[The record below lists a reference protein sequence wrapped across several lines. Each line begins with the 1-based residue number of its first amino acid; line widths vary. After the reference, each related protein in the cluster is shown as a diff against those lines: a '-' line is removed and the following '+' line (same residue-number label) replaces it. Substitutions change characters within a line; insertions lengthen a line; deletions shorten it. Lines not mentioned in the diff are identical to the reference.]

1 MQFLTYIFFRIMVF
15 LFWLLPFRVLY
26 WLSDGLQ
33 FLFLNVI
40 KYRYQVIRTNLE
52 NSFPEKNK
60 SEIDLLVK
68 DAYQNLCDILL
79 EGIKGMSLSDK
90 EALKRYKFLNTNL
103 TDDLYEKGE
112 HVIMVASHYANWE
125 WAPQAINLQ
134 LKHLV
139 VGLVAR
145 IKNKYID
152 QYFLKHRTG
161 ENVKVLNPDVASKAI
176 ANWKDRPSMF
186 VYIADQSP
194 PSPNKADWIHFL
206 NQDTPCLWG
215 ADRMARNKNWKVVHL
230 DVQRVKRGFYEA
242 RLEMV
247 NNNPTNT
254 NKGEI
259 TQQYFSFLEKNILK
273 KPGDWLWSH
282 RRWKHKRRRNDE
294 L

>member
-1 MQFLTYIFFRIMVF
+1 MQLLGYIFFRILIF
-15 LFWLLPFRVLY
+15 IFWLLPFRIIY
-26 WLSDGLQ
+26 WLSDGLC
-33 FLFLNVI
+33 FLFLNVV

-52 NSFPEKNK
+52 NSFPLKNK
-60 SEIDLLVK
+60 TEIDALVK
-68 DAYQNLCDILL
+68 DAYRNLCDILL

-90 EALKRYKFLNTNL
+90 EALKRYKFFNTEL
-103 TDDLYEKGE
+103 TDELYNKGE
-112 HVIMVASHYANWE
+112 HVVMVASHYANWE

-152 QYFLKHRTG
+152 RYFLKHRTG
-161 ENVKVLNPDVASKAI
+161 ENVKVIYPDLAAKAI
-176 ANWKDRPSMF
+176 ANWKERPSMF

-194 PSPNKADWIHFL
+194 PSPDKADWIQFL
-206 NQDTPCLWG
+206 NQDTACLWG

-247 NNNPTNT
+247 NNNPTET
-254 NKGEI
+254 QEGEI
-259 TQQYFSFLEKNILK
+259 TQQYFSLLEKNILK

-282 RRWKHKRRRNDE
+282 RRWKHKR
-294 L
+294 